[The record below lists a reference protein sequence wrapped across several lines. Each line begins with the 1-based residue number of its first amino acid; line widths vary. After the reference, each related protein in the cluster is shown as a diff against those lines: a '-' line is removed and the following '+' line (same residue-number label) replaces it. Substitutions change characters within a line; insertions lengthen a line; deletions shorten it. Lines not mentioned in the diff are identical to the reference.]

1 MSCRTRRAIENGEPV
16 IYQLVQ
22 EEERAWHA
30 GVSEWQGT
38 TELNAA
44 SIGIENVNL
53 GPSIRPQGRTWQPY
67 PPAQVDALVR
77 LAKDIVTRYRIP
89 PTRVV
94 GHSDV
99 APQRKIDPGPLF
111 PWRTLY
117 EAGVGAWPDD
127 ADVARHLAG
136 RDPKAP
142 ADVKALQDKLRR
154 YGYAVATDG
163 VLDEKT
169 RHVFSAFQMHFR
181 PARPCGRPGRRKRR
195 DRRRAAR
202 QVFPAPEPTPR
213 WPTLLPAARAAHGLR
228 GAEHR
233 GLLLR
238 WLWMLRDS
246 PLCTSARRRSRR
258 TSSIRRSLLSA
269 LVLVAIIGFGRE
281 CGVAFGEDRGLVVYI
296 VLGAFALKRG
306 RTKAARAVFGVLAIV
321 TFAFIASVARSHDP
335 LGFLRACLA

>member
-1 MSCRTRRAIENGEPV
+1 MTSRFAAAALLCAFLAACTVTRIDRGTYLADTSHHATSADSRVRFLVMHYTEIGEAGSIEVLTGPNVSVHYVVPDAPAVEKGEPV
-16 IYQLVQ
+16 IYQLVP
-22 EEERAWHA
+22 EEARAWHA

-53 GPSIRPQGRTWQPY
+53 GPLDTPEGRTWQPY
-67 PPAQVDALVR
+67 PGAQVDALVR
-77 LAKDIVTRYRIP
+77 LSKDIVTRYRIP

-94 GHSDV
+94 GHSDI

-142 ADVKALQDKLRR
+142 TDVKALQDKLRR

-163 VLDEKT
+163 ILDDKT

-181 PARPCGRPGRRKRR
+181 PR
-195 DRRRAAR
+195 DYTGDADAESDAIAAALLDKY
-202 QVFPAPEPTPR
+202 FP
-213 WPTLLPAARAAHGLR
+213 
-228 GAEHR
+228 
-233 GLLLR
+233 
-238 WLWMLRDS
+238 
-246 PLCTSARRRSRR
+246 
-258 TSSIRRSLLSA
+258 
-269 LVLVAIIGFGRE
+269 
-281 CGVAFGEDRGLVVYI
+281 
-296 VLGAFALKRG
+296 
-306 RTKAARAVFGVLAIV
+306 
-321 TFAFIASVARSHDP
+321 
-335 LGFLRACLA
+335 

>member
-1 MSCRTRRAIENGEPV
+1 MIVRFPAAALSGALLGVLLCTLLAACTVTKTDRGTYIADTSHQAKNADSRVRFLVMHYTEIDEAGSLAVLTGGGVSAHYVVPDAPHTEGGEPV
-16 IYQLVQ
+16 VYQLVP
-22 EEERAWHA
+22 EEQRAWHA

-53 GPSIRPQGRTWQPY
+53 GPVDTPQGRTWQPY

-94 GHSDV
+94 GHSDI

-117 EAGVGAWPDD
+117 DAGIGAWPDD
-127 ADVARHLAG
+127 AAVARHLAG

-142 ADVKALQDKLRR
+142 ADVKPLQDKLRR

-169 RHVFSAFQMHFR
+169 RRVFSAFQMHFR
-181 PARPCGRPGRRKRR
+181 PADYAGNP
-195 DRRRAAR
+195 DAESDAIAAALLDKY
-202 QVFPAPEPTPR
+202 FP
-213 WPTLLPAARAAHGLR
+213 
-228 GAEHR
+228 
-233 GLLLR
+233 
-238 WLWMLRDS
+238 
-246 PLCTSARRRSRR
+246 
-258 TSSIRRSLLSA
+258 
-269 LVLVAIIGFGRE
+269 
-281 CGVAFGEDRGLVVYI
+281 
-296 VLGAFALKRG
+296 
-306 RTKAARAVFGVLAIV
+306 
-321 TFAFIASVARSHDP
+321 
-335 LGFLRACLA
+335 

>member
-1 MSCRTRRAIENGEPV
+1 MIVRFPAAALLRALLGVLLCTLLGACTVTKTDRGTYIADSSYQAKNADSRVRFLVVHYTEIDEAGSLAVLTGGGVSAHYVVPDAPHTEGGEPV
-16 IYQLVQ
+16 VYQLVP
-22 EEERAWHA
+22 EEQRAWHA

-53 GPSIRPQGRTWQPY
+53 GPVDTPQGRTWQPY

-94 GHSDV
+94 GHSDI

-117 EAGVGAWPDD
+117 DAGIGAWPD
-127 ADVARHLAG
+127 AAAVARHLAG

-142 ADVKALQDKLRR
+142 ADVKLLQDKLRR

-169 RHVFSAFQMHFR
+169 RRVFSAFQMHFR
-181 PARPCGRPGRRKRR
+181 PADYAGNP
-195 DRRRAAR
+195 DAESDAIAAALLDKY
-202 QVFPAPEPTPR
+202 FP
-213 WPTLLPAARAAHGLR
+213 
-228 GAEHR
+228 
-233 GLLLR
+233 
-238 WLWMLRDS
+238 
-246 PLCTSARRRSRR
+246 
-258 TSSIRRSLLSA
+258 
-269 LVLVAIIGFGRE
+269 
-281 CGVAFGEDRGLVVYI
+281 
-296 VLGAFALKRG
+296 
-306 RTKAARAVFGVLAIV
+306 
-321 TFAFIASVARSHDP
+321 
-335 LGFLRACLA
+335 